1 MSATPATYQRVLRSL
16 PLWLL
21 REYLVELGGVPS
33 DGAAESATHLNGPGW
48 QADLQQI
55 EDFAVG
61 SLVVGQVRL
70 TVTAGEMVAEQLFP
84 LLDQKLLRAGG

>member
-1 MSATPATYQRVLRSL
+1 MSAGPAVYQRVLRSL

-21 REYLVELGGVPS
+21 REYLVELGGQ
-33 DGAAESATHLNGPGW
+33 AESDVCVRGPAW
-48 QADLQQI
+48 QAGLEQI

-70 TVTAGEMVAEQLFP
+70 TVTAEAGAAEALFP

>member
-1 MSATPATYQRVLRSL
+1 MSAAPATYQRVLRSL

-33 DGAAESATHLNGPGW
+33 VGAAEGVTYLNGPGW
-48 QADLQQI
+48 KANLEQI

-70 TVTAGEMVAEQLFP
+70 TVTAGEGAEQLFA

>member
-1 MSATPATYQRVLRSL
+1 MSAAPATYQRVLRSL

-21 REYLVELGGVPS
+21 REYLVELGGE
-33 DGAAESATHLNGPGW
+33 AESDTHLNGPGW
-48 QADLQQI
+48 QADLEQI

-70 TVTAGEMVAEQLFP
+70 TVTAGEGAEQLFS